1 MQRLLLRLFL
11 PICAVLS
18 LAFFMKLGFSHLMPP
33 AQFILNDVEFSSDAE
48 DRLPESSTKDTFT
61 LPTSKAWKSV
71 EFPHDWRDIAPT
83 KKGKRLTEVWY
94 RTHLPYKENATL
106 FMPAVNSYLSVW
118 INDKLIYTEKINK
131 NTSNNRW
138 NQPRWVELGAVQEE
152 AQLTLRV
159 VTDQPD
165 YGLLGTVYFA
175 SEKQLLPYYE
185 QWRWIHITLLE
196 YFTLGVLLI
205 GLFLLAIWF
214 SRRQDTVF
222 GFAAAFMLM
231 WFLHNLQLFI
241 TDIPASRVFVD
252 WYAKGTLCWLV
263 IFIIFFLH
271 RLLGAPPKR
280 FEKFLLIYGVT
291 SSLITLALT
300 FIIPDSF
307 WQITSLFWD
316 NLTLLAGVYPTV
328 RVARATLQREDH
340 TIVVVAATGILIEVF
355 ALHDWLQVNL
365 GFSREYGYLIHY
377 SSIVAVISFGLILL
391 QGFTRALN
399 TAEQANLE
407 LEKKISLATESL
419 EQRYNDM
426 QTLKQEQALSEER
439 ERIMRDMHDGI
450 GGHLVSCIAIV
461 EANPNNTSAIT
472 EILRT
477 SLQDLRLMID
487 SLEPTQKDLSTILA
501 MLRERTEAHLN
512 LVGLHYRWQVS
523 DAGDDLAFPP
533 DVTLQLLRILQEAIT
548 NIVKHAAAT
557 TITLSTKEMK
567 KDQKS
572 YAIVTIADDG
582 KGFEMDGI
590 KTSGHGIRNMKSR
603 ARRIDAEVSI
613 ESDAQGTLL
622 TLIVPLWP
630 YIQL

>member
-1 MQRLLLRLFL
+1 
-11 PICAVLS
+11 
-18 LAFFMKLGFSHLMPP
+18 MPP
-33 AQFILNDVEFSSDAE
+33 TQYILSDVEFSLQTKNLELITDELKNTDAWHE
-48 DRLPESSTKDTFT
+48 
-61 LPTSKAWKSV
+61 V
-71 EFPHDWRDIAPT
+71 NFPHDWRDIPIT
-83 KKGKRLTEVWY
+83 EKEQRLRTVWY
-94 RTHLPYKENATL
+94 KAQLPYKTDASL
-106 FMPAVNSYLSVW
+106 FIPAVNSYLSVW
-118 INDKLIYTEKINK
+118 VNDKLIYRENQQE

-138 NQPRWVELGAVQEE
+138 NQPRWVELGTVQ
-152 AQLTLRV
+152 QNDRLTLRV
-159 VTDQPD
+159 ITDQPD
-165 YGLLGTVYFA
+165 YGLLGSVYFGFA
-175 SEKQLLPYYE
+175 DQLLPYYQ
-185 QWRWIHITLLE
+185 QWHWVHIRLLE

-222 GFAAAFMLM
+222 GFAALFMLM
-231 WFLHNLQLFI
+231 WFFHNLQLFI
-241 TDIPASRVFVD
+241 TDIPVPRVFID

-280 FEKFLLIYGVT
+280 FEKYLIIYGVT
-291 SSLITLALT
+291 SSLITFVMALT
-300 FIIPDSF
+300 IPNDF
-307 WQITSLFWD
+307 WQVTSLFWD

-328 RVARATLQREDH
+328 RVARATLEREDR
-340 TIVVVAATGILIEVF
+340 TMIVVAATGILIEVF

-377 SSIVAVISFGLILL
+377 SSIVAVVSFGLILL

-407 LEKKISLATESL
+407 LEKKIKLATESL

-426 QTLKQEQALSEER
+426 QTLKQEQTLSEER

-477 SLQDLRLMID
+477 SLQDLRFMID

-548 NIVKHAAAT
+548 NIVKHADAT
-557 TITLSTKEMK
+557 TISLSTEEIT

-572 YAIVTIADDG
+572 YALVTIADDG
-582 KGFEMDGI
+582 NGFEIDRV
-590 KTSGHGIRNMKSR
+590 KSSGHGIRNMKSR
-603 ARRIDAEVSI
+603 AQRIDTEVKI
-613 ESDAQGTLL
+613 ETDNTGTR
-622 TLIVPLWP
+622 LILVVPLWP
-630 YIQL
+630 YVQVTEAIK